1 MYINRDDINLAEGV
15 HFVQDLIGLEVKDA
29 GNGRVYG
36 KISDVLRTGAN
47 DVYEIKDATA
57 RHTLLP

>member
-36 KISDVLRTGAN
+36 KFPMFCVQAQTMFTKSKTP
-47 DVYEIKDATA
+47 TA